1 MKRHETPHSVAAE
14 LAKHA
19 PRHLETV
26 LDPAVGTGALI
37 APLLQRFRN
46 QNTLLH
52 CIDIDGKVVNQ
63 LRKSPTLQFPES
75 ATFVKA
81 DFLKWSC
88 RYGCPTFDCVVMNPP
103 FAAGKLDLLR
113 TSDFGFDD
121 VNRSVPLEVAF
132 TMKAVDLLNDKGRLL
147 AVLPCS
153 VVMAEKCQWLRDWLL
168 ANGAIRFIH
177 ELPPRSFPCVESR
190 MYLLVFDKGKRS
202 RKITLYNHDLF
213 APEKLELP
221 LKKGVEV
228 NRFDF
233 GFHNAQINLK
243 KLTMRS
249 ELGWKR
255 LGDIA
260 QVFRGSVASPQGPKT
275 AVHSCDFK
283 SGFWKRSARHRIRFC
298 NMKDRR
304 ICLGD
309 ILVKRVGRECHLSFG
324 KAIALSRLPCS
335 DCLLV
340 IRPNARE
347 DSYRALFALQ
357 TLFSFDWAK
366 SLIERGTGATYVGQE
381 GLMELELP
389 MGLHLIFP
397 VEYKRFLKGQAL
409 LSSNRVDQ
417 AIADTFLLVQNL

>member
-52 CIDIDGKVVNQ
+52 CIDIDGKVINQ

-88 RYGCPTFDCVVMNPP
+88 RSGCPSFDCVVMNPP
-103 FAAGKLDLLR
+103 FAAGKLNLLR

-132 TMKAVDLLNDKGRLL
+132 TMKAVNLLNDNGRLL

-324 KAIALSRLPCS
+324 KAIALTGIPCS

-340 IRPNARE
+340 IRPNSRHE
-347 DSYRALFALQ
+347 SHRILFALQ
-357 TLFSFDWAK
+357 VLFSLEWTKA
-366 SLIERGTGATYVGQE
+366 LIERGTGATYVGQN
-381 GLMELELP
+381 GLLDLSV
-389 MGLHLIFP
+389 P
-397 VEYKRFLKGQAL
+397 VELYSFFPKEFQIFDDGQKNASGKQILTAL
-409 LSSNRVDQ
+409 ASVSL
-417 AIADTFLLVQNL
+417 

>member
-88 RYGCPTFDCVVMNPP
+88 RPGCPTFDCVVMNPP
-103 FAAGKLDLLR
+103 FAAGKLDLRR
-113 TSDFGFDD
+113 TSDFGFED

-132 TMKAVDLLNDKGRLL
+132 TIKAVDLLNDEGRLL

-190 MYLLVFDKGKRS
+190 MYLLVFDKGKKS
-202 RKITLYNHDLF
+202 QKITLYNHDLF
-213 APEKLELP
+213 APEKLELK

-233 GFHNAQINLK
+233 GFHNAQIKLK

-298 NMKDRR
+298 DMKDRR

-324 KAIALSRLPCS
+324 KAIALTGIPCS

-340 IRPNARE
+340 IRPNSRHE
-347 DSYRALFALQ
+347 SLRILFALQ
-357 TLFSFDWAK
+357 VLFSLEWTKA
-366 SLIERGTGATYVGQE
+366 LIERGTGATYVGQN
-381 GLMELELP
+381 GLLDLPLPMELHTFFPQEFQ
-389 MGLHLIFP
+389 IF
-397 VEYKRFLKGQAL
+397 EDGQKNTSDKQISKA
-409 LSSNRVDQ
+409 LSSVS
-417 AIADTFLLVQNL
+417 L